1 MSDDLKRAKRAYAS
15 DPTTE
20 NYVEVQRWQLRTRL
34 ETPWPCEGTH
44 GNGDVLPGHDLV
56 DVPEGDALYAEQNLP
71 ARSRD
76 GSFIR
81 LRCCTRCGGVRRIK
95 MVPRPDPNNALFRS
109 VEEKLLGGLKEI
121 S

>member
-1 MSDDLKRAKRAYAS
+1 MSDDLRRAKRAYAA

-44 GNGDVLPGHDLV
+44 GNGDELPGHDLV
-56 DVPEGDALYAEQNLP
+56 NVPKGDALYVEVFPNGAPQ
-71 ARSRD
+71 
-76 GSFIR
+76 FTY
-81 LRCCTRCGGVRRIK
+81 LRCCTRCGGVRRVTS
-95 MVPRPDPNNALFRS
+95 VPRPGNPFFRS
-109 VEEKLLGGLKEI
+109 IEEKLLGGLKEI